1 MNAVTHVGAVTAEI
15 ATVPQAVKG
24 LLLEK
29 K

>member
-1 MNAVTHVGAVTAEI
+1 MNAVTHVGIVTAETTS
-15 ATVPQAVKG
+15 APQAIKS